1 MQIGEYVA
9 ELACDVD
16 YQAFG
21 QWLATLSEL
30 LFQVTTFNIFHHQ
43 VMAVLVIETV
53 ADRWNGGMLQLG
65 ESISLAGEVFVGLQ
79 ALLGIDKV
87 VNHFFDGAWT
97 VRQALI
103 MRQVD
108 HPHAAAAQQAFNSV
122 SLLQYNSRLERS
134 R

>member
-9 ELACDVD
+9 ELARNID

-21 QWLATLSEL
+21 QWLATLGEL
-30 LFQVTTFNIFHHQ
+30 LFQVTAFNIFHHQ

-53 ADRWNGGMLQLG
+53 ADRWNGGMLELG
-65 ESISLAGEVFVGLQ
+65 ESISLACEIFVRLQ

-87 VNHFFDGAWT
+87 VNHLFDGAWT
-97 VRQALI
+97 VGQALI
-103 MRQVD
+103 MGQVD
-108 HPHAAAAQQAFNSV
+108 HAHAAAAQQAFNPV